1 MILYAQID
9 FFKLIEKFW
18 LPAYPDDQESD
29 FSDKK

>member
-9 FFKLIEKFW
+9 FFKLIEKFRH
-18 LPAYPDDQESD
+18 LAYPHDQESD